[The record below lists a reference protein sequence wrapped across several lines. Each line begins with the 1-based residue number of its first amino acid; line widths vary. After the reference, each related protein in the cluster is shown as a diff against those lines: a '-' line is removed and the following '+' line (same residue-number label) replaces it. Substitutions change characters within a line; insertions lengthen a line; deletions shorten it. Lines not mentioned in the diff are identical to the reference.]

1 LIGVLLH
8 QNAGI
13 KAIAFFTALVVKTGE
28 WFSATN
34 QENIKTQ
41 ISGRLRQDIAVVVLG
56 ACGMKFGPG
65 FLLTF
70 IYYFSSSAILLS
82 VVASKALD
90 LGLGTG
96 LPQQIG
102 FVGGVVVGLIG
113 ASLNRTVSF
122 EVPFESRS
130 RFAGTL
136 EHVLSQLGY
145 REVEEVDGVTVY
157 ARPAMAKVLSG
168 QLYVKLD
175 DRSATIASRAVNI
188 QKLKKQLLPEV
199 PNS

>member
-1 LIGVLLH
+1 M
-8 QNAGI
+8 
-13 KAIAFFTALVVKTGE
+13 
-28 WFSATN
+28 S
-34 QENIKTQ
+34 
-41 ISGRLRQDIAVVVLG
+41 
-56 ACGMKFGPG
+56 FGPG

-82 VVASKALD
+82 FVASKALD
-90 LGLGTG
+90 VGLGTG

-113 ASLNRTVSF
+113 AALNRTVTL

-130 RFAGTL
+130 RFVGTL
-136 EHVLSQLGY
+136 EHVLAQLGY
-145 REVEEVDGVTVY
+145 SQIEEVDGVTVY
-157 ARPAMAKVLSG
+157 ARPALAKILSG

-188 QKLKKQLLPEV
+188 QTLKKQLLPQGTD
-199 PNS
+199 